1 MFAAMEEEKLKME
14 KQRESNDWNA
24 LERGNYNALRN
35 YKIKYPDS
43 VHLDELDDLMWMNT
57 RNAVSEPALR
67 RYLSDWPVGNHAE
80 EAIQALEKI
89 GEWERVK
96 RSNDLFTVDDYRDNH
111 PDSLFKHEADA
122 KYYELREEE
131 IKKMKA
137 NPSEYTKQDVD
148 RLMEAD
154 IFKLQELIDEGL
166 MTEESWA
173 RLQDLNRDALP
184 DLQALQMEDPNI
196 QAPMSC
202 TDIYFFGMPGAGKT
216 SLLMGLTGV
225 DGDGYIWNMRKN
237 GGRYAAVL
245 HEYVREGITP
255 GPTYHRFVTVINGK
269 VTERIKRGKAVYHPI
284 NLVEMSGVELFVNMV
299 DKKEISLADMVEG
312 AINLLQ
318 NENRKVFFILVD
330 PTKLTLKINYLED
343 IRNAEGDLI
352 GHNVRKK
359 YINQL
364 DIMNKFV
371 SLFELPENQAI
382 MSKVDAI
389 HFIVTKA
396 DMLGDESTRLDK
408 ARELLISRY
417 QGPIEQLKNYCRKT
431 KRINFFTNYQPQIY
445 TFSLGRFYL
454 GNIFDFDKTE
464 ALQLVDAIRKIT
476 SGIKEISW
484 WDRFMEMISRGLNK

>member
-1 MFAAMEEEKLKME
+1 MEEEKLKME

-24 LERGNYNALRN
+24 LERGSNNALHN
-35 YKIKYPDS
+35 YKLKYPNS

-67 RYLSDWPVGNHAE
+67 RYLSDWPVGRHAE
-80 EAIQALEKI
+80 EATQALGEI
-89 GEWERVK
+89 GEWEMAK
-96 RSNDLFTVDDYRDNH
+96 HSNDLFIVDDYRDNH
-111 PDSLFKHEADA
+111 PDSLFKNEVDA
-122 KYYELREEE
+122 KYDELWEKE
-131 IKKMKA
+131 IKKMRA

-148 RLMEAD
+148 RLIQSG

-166 MTEESWA
+166 MTEESWEKLKNFD
-173 RLQDLNRDALP
+173 RETLP
-184 DLQALQMEDPNI
+184 DLRLMQVEDPNI
-196 QAPMSC
+196 QAPMGC
-202 TDIYFFGMPGAGKT
+202 TDIYFFGMPGTGKT
-216 SLLMGLTGV
+216 SLLMGLIGAC
-225 DGDGYIWNMRKN
+225 GYGYTLNMRKN
-237 GGRYAAVL
+237 GGPYAAGL
-245 HEYVREGITP
+245 QQYVHEGITP
-255 GPTYHRFVTVINGK
+255 GPTYHRFVTVINGE

-299 DKKEISLADMVEG
+299 DKKEVSLANMVEG
-312 AINLLQ
+312 ATNLLQ

-330 PTKLTLKINYLED
+330 PTKLTLKINYWED

-352 GHNVRKK
+352 GYNVRKK
-359 YINQL
+359 YINQR

-396 DMLGDESTRLDK
+396 DLLGDGSTRLDK

-417 QGPIEQLKNYCRKT
+417 QNPIEQLKNYCRKT

-476 SGIKEISW
+476 GGIKEISW
-484 WDRFMEMISRGLNK
+484 WDRFMKMISRGLNK